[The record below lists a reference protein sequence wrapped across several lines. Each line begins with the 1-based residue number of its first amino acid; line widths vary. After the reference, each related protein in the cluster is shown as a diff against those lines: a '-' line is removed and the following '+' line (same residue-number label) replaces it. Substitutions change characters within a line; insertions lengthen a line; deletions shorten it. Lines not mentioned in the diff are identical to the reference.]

1 MNFTE
6 LKNFIKD
13 MTDEINN
20 LKAAI
25 EYTERFLMD
34 EPPLVPQ
41 HLAEMK
47 AGLAEMV
54 EELKGATEYA
64 ERLAAY

>member
-6 LKNFIKD
+6 LKNFIED
-13 MTDEINN
+13 MTAEINN
-20 LKAAI
+20 LKATI

-34 EPPLVPQ
+34 ESPLVPQ
-41 HLAEMK
+41 HLTEMK
-47 AGLAEMV
+47 ADLAEMV
-54 EELKGATEYA
+54 EELRGATEYT